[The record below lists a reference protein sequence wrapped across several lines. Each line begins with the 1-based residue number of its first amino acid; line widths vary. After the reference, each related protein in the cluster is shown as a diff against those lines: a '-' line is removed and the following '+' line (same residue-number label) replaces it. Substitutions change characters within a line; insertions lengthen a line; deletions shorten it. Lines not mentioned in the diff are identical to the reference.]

1 MLKNN
6 ILKMNDV
13 LNVILI
19 HTNYFKDILIN
30 DDKLIIIILSLL
42 NKNYYK
48 SINNVYRNY
57 IVNKF
62 PKIVYLEPEV
72 FRCVSW
78 IQLYWFIFTCPLREI
93 IFRNVEFKNEDILLI
108 RKFQS
113 CRNISIFRVSDN
125 GELFA
130 DHKIIK
136 NIKLKNEIKNFL
148 RKLN

>member
-1 MLKNN
+1 MSD
-6 ILKMNDV
+6 I
-13 LNVILI
+13 LNVVLI
-19 HTNYFKDILIN
+19 HSNYFKDILISDQYN
-30 DDKLIIIILSLL
+30 LIINLSLL

-48 SINNVYRNY
+48 LINNVYRNY

-108 RKFQS
+108 RKFQT
-113 CRNISIFRVSDN
+113 CGNFSIFRVSDN
-125 GELFA
+125 GELFV